1 MEPTEVIAANVRA
14 RLAWHKVSQEVLRS
28 HLRWSARTVQNKVH
42 ATTPISAVELLRGG
56 ADVRDIQSALGHSML
71 SSTAIYLPFSDAKR
85 LRSVMGGRRY
95 G

>member
-42 ATTPISAVELLRGG
+42 ATTPISAVELAKIAELFGLDDPGPLYRVPESFGT
-56 ADVRDIQSALGHSML
+56 VTSIEVSESAWI
-71 SSTAIYLPFSDAKR
+71 AIGLLAA
-85 LRSVMGGRRY
+85 
-95 G
+95 